1 MGQRNRGHSLL
12 LLLREIRDGDDSSF
26 PVESQRGGP
35 SDSRVGT
42 GEDRSLSLELVA
54 SLVLSDRGVVWV
66 RVR

>member
-12 LLLREIRDGDDSSF
+12 LLLREIRDGDDRTF

-42 GEDRSLSLELVA
+42 GENGSLSLELVA
-54 SLVLSDRGVVWV
+54 ALVLSDRGVV
-66 RVR
+66 